1 MDKKCYNKI
10 FKLIVGIVVISTLAK
25 MYYETKLLDLTIGI
39 LNLEFG
45 NKKIFRVSCKSL
57 MYIVRSEDPDEL
69 FEKEMLINGWK
80 LDSVYGRGNLYVRN
94 GIEILVIAKEL
105 FSRYT
110 VYEVQNK
117 HYFLSIEESA

>member
-1 MDKKCYNKI
+1 MERKCCNKI
-10 FKLIVGIVVISTLAK
+10 FKLIVGIVVVSTIAK

-69 FEKEMLINGWK
+69 FENEMLNDGWK

-94 GIEILVIAKEL
+94 GIEILVIAKEV

-110 VYEVQNK
+110 VYEIQNK
-117 HYFLSIEESA
+117 HYFLSIEENA